1 MAKNIKEKGLKKRK
15 IIIDHAKNELL
26 IHGVNSLS
34 LRKISSDLGISHGN
48 LHYYFKTKDHLLF
61 DIFNEETN
69 KLNKSIYNST
79 NDKLS
84 LEENANLLVNAILSD
99 TSDPSIS
106 LWLVLIG
113 ESITNKGLVDFIK
126 NENNL
131 YETVLANQIRVIN
144 PKISDK
150 QSNNLAK
157 IIRCLIDGFCVELIY
172 ADTKTLKFKQFY
184 KELKSHIVQLISHW
198 NCFLSNKQVREF
210 IHELVERGNE
220 QAKVINKI
228 IIQKR

>member
-79 NDKLS
+79 NENLS
-84 LEENANLLVNAILSD
+84 LDKNANLLVNAILSD

-113 ESITNKGLVDFIK
+113 ESISNKSLVDFIK

-131 YETVLANQIRVIN
+131 YETVLANQIKIIN
-144 PKISDK
+144 PKISHK
-150 QSNNLAK
+150 KSNHLAK
-157 IIRCLIDGFCVELIY
+157 IIRCLIDGFCVELVY
-172 ADTKTLKFKQFY
+172 ADTKTLKFKQYY
-184 KELKSHIVQLISHW
+184 KELKSYIVQLVS
-198 NCFLSNKQVREF
+198 Q
-210 IHELVERGNE
+210 
-220 QAKVINKI
+220 
-228 IIQKR
+228 